1 MAKITRFTGNLRA
14 FAADALANERTIF
27 GDVVESDDL
36 DDNINA
42 NYLRGW
48 GIVPASGFPTR
59 EDFNGAMFTAAQLV
73 SYLHQVGVPEW
84 DSAQEYFEHSRVI
97 GSDGRLYR
105 ALTGDDITPNVGN
118 DPVGDAVNW
127 NDELGDFVEL
137 AGNQSIDGVKTF
149 TESPVVPTPTTDFQ
163 TAPKGYVDGLLVA
176 ATQTTSGLIKIAS
189 EAESRG
195 WADNTKAITPLR
207 LATALGGANQS
218 LTESGYQKIPGGLI
232 FQWGLTTAYGT
243 VDNEVKT
250 VTFPVAFTA
259 AVFAV
264 ITVATNTSVSGSNSS
279 ATVQGT
285 PTLTQAVLMNDNPT
299 GSTVITG
306 TVIKYIAVGV

>member
-195 WADNTKAITPLR
+195 WADNTKAITPFR

-218 LTESGYQKIPGGLI
+218 LVSNGYQKLPGGLI
-232 FQWGLTTAYGT
+232 VQWGKVGSLSGGSSGT
-243 VDNEVKT
+243 VLFNITFPAFSLVTYVSTQIVTNSTTPVVLCSDPINNSQFTARNRST
-250 VTFPVAFTA
+250 VT
-259 AVFAV
+259 
-264 ITVATNTSVSGSNSS
+264 SGESNWLSI
-279 ATVQGT
+279 G
-285 PTLTQAVLMNDNPT
+285 
-299 GSTVITG
+299 
-306 TVIKYIAVGV
+306 Y